1 MAYDLLFSYWLFLW
15 FVGYYFHIISYN
27 PKLMFILAMIYIS
40 IIIVLMIYKNL
51 TGIKIFIFFILAI
64 IFKLIPFYLIRNDSI
79 KIRDIFFGFLLFFVY
94 FLWVCYRKGKNKFI
108 QIYTVDVFQF
118 KTPIMNIFD
127 VFYHIKN

>member
-51 TGIKIFIFFILAI
+51 SGIKIFIFL
-64 IFKLIPFYLIRNDSI
+64 Y
-79 KIRDIFFGFLLFFVY
+79 
-94 FLWVCYRKGKNKFI
+94 
-108 QIYTVDVFQF
+108 
-118 KTPIMNIFD
+118 
-127 VFYHIKN
+127 